1 MRSEIRYR
9 ASRGAASWS
18 GQRYTDGRPMYGH
31 GESEA
36 GRGAFGGFRGGDGK
50 WEPYDTGEFD
60 TRQGTGE
67 ERYMSNMQFL
77 AMVVGIVSHLL
88 PYKGVI
94 WCDTD

>member
-1 MRSEIRYR
+1 
-9 ASRGAASWS
+9 
-18 GQRYTDGRPMYGH
+18 MYGH
-31 GESEA
+31 GDSDA

-77 AMVVGIVSHLL
+77 AMVLGIVSNML

-94 WCDTD
+94 CRNTD

>member
-1 MRSEIRYR
+1 MRSEIHYR
-9 ASRGAASWS
+9 ASRGAASWN
-18 GQRYTDGRPMYGH
+18 GQRPMYGD
-31 GESEA
+31 SDA

-77 AMVVGIVSHLL
+77 AMVVGIVSYTSLQM
-88 PYKGVI
+88 
-94 WCDTD
+94 